1 MKRQPIGRL
10 VGIAVVIA
18 FFLAACSG
26 ISPSGAVSSATPER
40 AVSGATAPAALSPTA
55 TQAMPSATPTEPA
68 ATATQMIPSA
78 PSGAPAQVR
87 LITSDIDRFW
97 AAYDRAT
104 LAGSVSRF
112 VFIRKI
118 TWRAPALGF
127 AILRRR
133 ASRTALATTIVAH
146 PKYYAALRRQTSR
159 VAEFRPQIEQSFQNL
174 KRLYPDAV
182 FPNVYFVVG
191 RLSTGGTV
199 SQAGLLIGIEMYGA
213 APDTPLDEL
222 KGWNRLAVRPMEPL
236 PFIVAHE
243 LIHAQQKSPIAK
255 TLLDWSILEGGADF
269 LGELISDTPPG
280 QPYYDYGDEHEQELW
295 IEFQAQMDGTD
306 VSNWL
311 SNGDASK
318 DRPADLGYY
327 VGYKIAEVYYQ
338 QATDKRQAVRN
349 MLEIHDFHAFLD
361 ASGYAA
367 KFQQ

>member
-133 ASRTALATTIVAH
+133 ASRTPWPWL
-146 PKYYAALRRQTSR
+146 LRSSR
-159 VAEFRPQIEQSFQNL
+159 TRSIMRPC
-174 KRLYPDAV
+174 
-182 FPNVYFVVG
+182 
-191 RLSTGGTV
+191 
-199 SQAGLLIGIEMYGA
+199 GA
-213 APDTPLDEL
+213 
-222 KGWNRLAVRPMEPL
+222 RPRAWRNFGPRSS
-236 PFIVAHE
+236 
-243 LIHAQQKSPIAK
+243 K
-255 TLLDWSILEGGADF
+255 
-269 LGELISDTPPG
+269 
-280 QPYYDYGDEHEQELW
+280 
-295 IEFQAQMDGTD
+295 
-306 VSNWL
+306 
-311 SNGDASK
+311 AS
-318 DRPADLGYY
+318 R
-327 VGYKIAEVYYQ
+327 
-338 QATDKRQAVRN
+338 T
-349 MLEIHDFHAFLD
+349 
-361 ASGYAA
+361 
-367 KFQQ
+367 